1 MDNGLPVVKLIL
13 WNPGI
18 IQYLFTLI
26 YELKD
31 SICNKLI
38 LKYSKK
44 YIFSIQQS
52 CIMYILSYRGNR
64 DLTQNGEQIGVQ
76 QYGATLQYGL
86 DVQTNEW
93 SKVIVYLGNLTIY
106 VEGKS

>member
-1 MDNGLPVVKLIL
+1 
-13 WNPGI
+13 
-18 IQYLFTLI
+18 
-26 YELKD
+26 
-31 SICNKLI
+31 
-38 LKYSKK
+38 
-44 YIFSIQQS
+44 
-52 CIMYILSYRGNR
+52 MYILSYRGNR

-106 VEGKS
+106 VEGKT